1 MNSKIAS
8 AMTTADRVPAALREK
23 FDTIVLLT
31 DAFCDQHL
39 NDEYKQLIRKA
50 LAALSRKRP
59 SPLLKGQDKS
69 WAAGAVHALGMVNF
83 LFDASQTP
91 HCTAADIWAHF
102 GLATST
108 GQTHSKKIRDA
119 LNMGQM
125 DPDWCLPSSMDANPL
140 IWMLEVNGL
149 MVDARHMPLEVQDI
163 AFARGLIPYVP
174 GRKGDKKAMI

>member
-1 MNSKIAS
+1 MNSKIAP
-8 AMTTADRVPAALREK
+8 ATTPPDRVPATLREK
-23 FDTIVLLT
+23 FDTLALLT

-39 NDEYKQLIRKA
+39 NAEYKQLIRKA

-91 HCTAADIWAHF
+91 HCTAADIWAYF
-102 GLATST
+102 GLASST

-119 LNMGQM
+119 LTMGPM
-125 DPDWCLPSSMDANPL
+125 DPDWCLPSRMDANPL

-174 GRKGDKKAMI
+174 GRKGEQT